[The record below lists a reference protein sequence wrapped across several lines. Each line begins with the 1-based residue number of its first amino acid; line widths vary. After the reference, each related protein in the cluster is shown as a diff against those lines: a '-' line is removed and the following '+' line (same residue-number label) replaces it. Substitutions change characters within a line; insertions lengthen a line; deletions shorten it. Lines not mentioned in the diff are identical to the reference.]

1 MFETQ
6 TNFKMA
12 LPTLQPY
19 WMKNYKSRSEGLMVR
34 RNQNEADRRQAWDG
48 NAKYFHRNEIEATKQ
63 RAWGSDSCFQESMS
77 ALDTLYKKDHR
88 KEKLE
93 ERRKKLAELLLQ
105 EKTEYEEQLRD
116 ARLGESGKLIQM
128 RDRAE
133 ELKSGKE
140 TRRKELAQQKLYEHW
155 KQNAPE
161 LRQIESEQ
169 FKEHVV
175 ESWGEQVVDK
185 AENLK
190 TAREEDRRINA
201 VMERDRLLAVQK
213 EHEKEEARRRGE
225 KVIAEQ
231 LRGQMEELKLR
242 EEEAVMLKKEQEMLI
257 AEQQRI
263 EQAEEQRRALEEARR
278 KREFGRVLLRQH
290 KAQMMRK
297 SQEIQQAL
305 ELDLKILEA
314 MAKEENKDKEIMTSR
329 REKAK
334 ADAEYM
340 RQVVAD
346 QLKLEREREA
356 ELDMLYRD
364 EAARMWS
371 KREAEW
377 ERERLARE
385 RLMAEVLAE
394 RKRQLDDKMSRLR
407 QRQEESIESREE
419 LLREL
424 EEVQRMTARERL
436 EEDKKRRDADIQMR
450 AQIEARR
457 ERDLE
462 AAMRE
467 QEEFDRQKEEDAVYE
482 QMLRDEASR
491 MKSHRP
497 EPRFVPRRRTAFQ

>member
-1 MFETQ
+1 
-6 TNFKMA
+6 MA

-63 RAWGSDSCFQESMS
+63 RAWGSDTCFQE
-77 ALDTLYKKDHR
+77 
-88 KEKLE
+88 
-93 ERRKKLAELLLQ
+93 
-105 EKTEYEEQLRD
+105 
-116 ARLGESGKLIQM
+116 
-128 RDRAE
+128 RAE

-175 ESWGEQVVDK
+175 ESWGELNQNNLK
-185 AENLK
+185 SMWLRAGESKLLKKQGTPNLK

-201 VMERDRLLAVQK
+201 VMERDRLLAVHK

-314 MAKEENKDKEIMTSR
+314 MAKEESKDKEIMTSR

-424 EEVQRMTARERL
+424 EVVQRMTARERL

-467 QEEFDRQKEEDAVYE
+467 QEEFDRQKTLVEMRKRFKSCKLEIGKITSLREEDAVYE